1 MGVHTDVYLCVV
13 QSQNL
18 LFQGQQ
24 QQKQPVITPPVSSKG
39 VWCLAALSGVT
50 VCLDVFPC
58 RTHTHTERERASKRE
73 REGPAAGDR
82 QLLCGCC
89 QPVQH
94 TALYPTLIFIYF
106 LPLPPNLDMAPLK
119 RGQNTALPG
128 WWGHSDQTKHNFSP
142 LYKHTLEQL
151 GLIYWWHNVLSGSDK
166 TTDKTQPWGRCEV
179 NKRKSIT
186 VETSA
191 IGSSNT
197 MWFLTAD
204 KPILL

>member
-1 MGVHTDVYLCVV
+1 MCPRRAHKQFTGGGGTSFFAFDEYALYTYQYMGVHADVYLCVV
-13 QSQNL
+13 QSHNL

-106 LPLPPNLDMAPLK
+106 LCL
-119 RGQNTALPG
+119 
-128 WWGHSDQTKHNFSP
+128 QT
-142 LYKHTLEQL
+142 
-151 GLIYWWHNVLSGSDK
+151 
-166 TTDKTQPWGRCEV
+166 
-179 NKRKSIT
+179 
-186 VETSA
+186 
-191 IGSSNT
+191 
-197 MWFLTAD
+197 
-204 KPILL
+204 